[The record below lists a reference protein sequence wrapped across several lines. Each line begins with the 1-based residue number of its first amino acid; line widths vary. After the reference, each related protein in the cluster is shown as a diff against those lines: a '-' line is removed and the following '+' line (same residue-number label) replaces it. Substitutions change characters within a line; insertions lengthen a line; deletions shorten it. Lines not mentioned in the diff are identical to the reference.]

1 MHQDYYSLDNGK
13 QAVDYIYLG
22 CLGFSYGNAFK
33 YLVRASRKP
42 GNSAESDLNKALTY
56 ITSSDKEY
64 SFIIRLLLRIRNW
77 FVFNHAYSFNEH
89 HIKHI
94 LKAIINFEKPAK
106 IATMIVKYMQDRGIR
121 VNDEFKQYTPSSK
134 NIS

>member
-1 MHQDYYSLDNGK
+1 MHQNYYELSNGK

-56 ITSSDKEY
+56 ITSSDREY
-64 SFIIRLLLRIRNW
+64 SFIVRLLLRIRNW
-77 FVFNHAYSFNEH
+77 F
-89 HIKHI
+89 KHI

-106 IATMIVKYMQDRGIR
+106 IATMIVKYMQDRGIM
-121 VNDEFKQYTPSSK
+121 VNDEFKQYAPSSK